1 MNIFNEIIEAKL
13 WKKEISLSRN
23 EFLLKKGSK
32 DDAVFFVVEGS
43 LKIFIMDNDEEQ
55 IIRFGYKD
63 SIITA
68 LDTFISCN
76 ETQFYIQAIKKT
88 TVKVISKKALIQL
101 IHSEQSYQQEWQ
113 NILLNMIQQ
122 QLEREVDILTTS
134 PMERY
139 QRVKARTPQL
149 FQEIPHKYI
158 ASYLRMTPETLS
170 RIKKS

>member
-1 MNIFNEIIEAKL
+1 MNVFNKITEANL
-13 WKKEISLSRN
+13 WEKEITLSRN

-32 DDAVFFVVEGS
+32 DDAVYFVLNGS
-43 LKIFIMDNDEEQ
+43 LKIFITDNDEEQ
-55 IIRFGYKD
+55 IIRFGYQN

-68 LDTFISCN
+68 LDTFISSK

-88 TVKVISKKALIQL
+88 TVKVVSKKALIQL
-101 IHSEQSYQQEWQ
+101 IDTEQSYQQEWQ

-122 QLEREVDILTTS
+122 QLEREVDILTNS
-134 PMERY
+134 PIERY